1 MPWATQVQSDGY
13 LSTEK
18 AVAESQQL
26 SAQIREEVL
35 GGDCEVRLR
44 DLMIQVNATF
54 SAQKEFEQKFHYR
67 ESNTGRSPLMEG
79 GLTRRN
85 LSIRSQMTATKNI
98 RETP

>member
-1 MPWATQVQSDGY
+1 
-13 LSTEK
+13 
-18 AVAESQQL
+18 
-26 SAQIREEVL
+26 
-35 GGDCEVRLR
+35 
-44 DLMIQVNATF
+44 MIQVNATF